1 MKCSDSGIEFIKQ
14 FEGFR
19 STPYNDV
26 GGKPT
31 VGYGHLVRQGER
43 FDTPL
48 SDATATALL
57 CDDLLA
63 AEACIEDC
71 VDVTLTQPQF
81 DALCSFTYNLG
92 CVRLRNSTL
101 LRYLNRGI
109 FDLAADELLKW
120 NKVGLTPVAGLSA
133 RRAAEREMFLS

>member
-101 LRYLNRGI
+101 ARYINRGMY
-109 FDLAADELLKW
+109 DLAANEFLRWDH
-120 NKVGLTPVAGLSA
+120 VAGTVIPGLTR
-133 RRAAEREMFLS
+133 RRAAERGLFLS